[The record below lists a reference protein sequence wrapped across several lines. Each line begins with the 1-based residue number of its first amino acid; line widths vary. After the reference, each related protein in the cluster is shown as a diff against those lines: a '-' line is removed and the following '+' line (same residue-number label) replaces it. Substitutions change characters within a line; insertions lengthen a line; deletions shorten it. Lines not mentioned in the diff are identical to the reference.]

1 MVLQIPQKGGP
12 FTFREPFWSLDSE
25 RVPSP
30 GLVIAFIESPHWV
43 IIYNSAIWSV
53 YMVHLKGLVI
63 TDGLENQYSRQPI
76 ITESQDWKGRQML
89 LSPALFPALASGWD
103 PKSTQ
108 CAQTQPSFI

>member
-1 MVLQIPQKGGP
+1 
-12 FTFREPFWSLDSE
+12 
-25 RVPSP
+25 
-30 GLVIAFIESPHWV
+30 
-43 IIYNSAIWSV
+43 
-53 YMVHLKGLVI
+53 MVHLKGLVI
-63 TDGLENQYSRQPI
+63 MGGLENQYSCQPI